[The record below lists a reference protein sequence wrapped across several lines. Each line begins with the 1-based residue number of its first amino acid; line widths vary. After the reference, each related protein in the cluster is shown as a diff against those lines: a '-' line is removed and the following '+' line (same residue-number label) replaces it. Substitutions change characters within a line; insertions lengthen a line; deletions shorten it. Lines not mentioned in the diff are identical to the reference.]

1 MKELSLNIL
10 DIVQNSIRA
19 KSTLIK
25 ISINI
30 DTDKNSLLIVIS
42 DNGQGISKEDLF
54 KVNDPFFTTRTSR
67 KVGLGIP
74 LLKQS
79 AAQSGGYLDIKSD
92 LGIGTTITAEFEL
105 NNIDRTP
112 LGDINS
118 TIYLLVISNTEIDIV
133 YTYKINEK
141 SFVLDTKEIK
151 EIVGQNNMNTKEVTN
166 FIKDFLEQNKSD
178 IDQGMIF

>member
-30 DTDKNSLLIVIS
+30 DTDKNSLSIVIS

-141 SFVLDTKEIK
+141 EFVLDTREIK
-151 EIVGQNNMNTKEVTN
+151 KIVGQNNMNTKEVTN